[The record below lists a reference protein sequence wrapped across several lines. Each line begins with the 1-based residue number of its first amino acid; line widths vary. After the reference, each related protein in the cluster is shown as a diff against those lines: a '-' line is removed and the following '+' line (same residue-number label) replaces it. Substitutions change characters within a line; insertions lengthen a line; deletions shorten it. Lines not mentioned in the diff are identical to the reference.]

1 MLESLFNKVAG
12 PKVCFPL
19 SFAKYFYTKGPVAV
33 THYSGLF
40 NFASNSS
47 GTFFVKKNYHEFM
60 QI

>member
-47 GTFFVKKNYHEFM
+47 RTFFVKKNYHEFM